1 MKNYYDT
8 LGVSETASDN
18 EIKSAFRKLA
28 AQHHPDKGGNE
39 TKFKEINE
47 AYDTLKNTQK
57 RQEYDAMR
65 KYGQRNMGSGEGFSF
80 NINDMFDEDVF
91 HDFLFGVWIH
101 SW

>member
-28 AQHHPDKGGNE
+28 AQHHPDKGGSE

-47 AYDTLKNTQK
+47 AYDTLKNTEK
-57 RQEYDAMR
+57 RQEYDA
-65 KYGQRNMGSGEGFSF
+65 
-80 NINDMFDEDVF
+80 
-91 HDFLFGVWIH
+91 
-101 SW
+101 